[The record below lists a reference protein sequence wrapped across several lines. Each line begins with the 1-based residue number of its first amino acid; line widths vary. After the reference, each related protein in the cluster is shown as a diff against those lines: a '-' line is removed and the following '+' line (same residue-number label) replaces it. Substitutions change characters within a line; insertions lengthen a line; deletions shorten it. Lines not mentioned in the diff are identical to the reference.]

1 MQGVRIQ
8 TKKSH
13 SSGSGCVGLKGFLAW
28 QVYDFAIYVNTPD
41 DAHVSDSIVADS
53 GIGVFTLQHA
63 PPGLSH
69 VLEENKVREESFV
82 QCTLDIATGLRHR
95 GLRSL

>member
-69 VLEENKVREESFV
+69 VLEENKVREGARKEDSFV
-82 QCTLDIATGLRHR
+82 IYY
-95 GLRSL
+95 S